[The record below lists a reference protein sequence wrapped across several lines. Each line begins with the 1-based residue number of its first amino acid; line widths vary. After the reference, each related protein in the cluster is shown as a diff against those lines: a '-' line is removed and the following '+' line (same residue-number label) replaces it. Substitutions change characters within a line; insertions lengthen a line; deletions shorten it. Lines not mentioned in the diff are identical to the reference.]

1 MRKPLNSLRGFLML
15 KNRVF
20 SNAKWIIGCRI
31 VQSLLQ
37 LVIGMISARYLGPSN
52 YGLISYAA
60 SVVAFATPV
69 MQLGLRSTLVQE
81 YIGSPEK
88 EGQILGT
95 SLVMNLCSSV
105 ACIIGVA
112 CFTCMVNHGERT
124 TILVCSL
131 YSVSL
136 FFHAADM
143 IQLWFQAKLMSK
155 YPSLAALGAYVLVSA
170 YKIYLLASGKSVY
183 WFALSYAVEYFV
195 VAVVLFVVYY
205 RVGRQKMSFSISL
218 AKKMFE
224 KSKYYIV
231 SAMMVTIFQNTDHVM
246 LKLMVGNM
254 ENGYYTTAAT
264 CAGLTTFVFTAIIDS
279 ARPVILESYKK
290 SAEAFERNLAGTY
303 AIVVYL
309 ALAQS
314 LSFTLLASMIV
325 KVLYGSA
332 YLNSIPVLQIVV
344 WYTSFSCMGAV
355 RNIWILAEGKQ
366 RVLWKINLSGA
377 LMNVVL
383 NAIMIPVAGASGAA
397 LASVLT
403 QFFTNFVVG
412 FIFKDIRSSNRVLLK
427 GLNPRILLELIPK
440 IR

>member
-1 MRKPLNSLRGFLML
+1 MSQNK
-15 KNRVF
+15 VF
-20 SNAKWIIGCRI
+20 NNAKWIIGCKI
-31 VQSLLQ
+31 IQSLLQ

-60 SVVAFATPV
+60 SIVAFATPV

-105 ACIIGVA
+105 ACIIGVVGL
-112 CFTCMVNHGERT
+112 TSIVNHGERT
-124 TILVCSL
+124 TILVCFL

-155 YPSLAALGAYVLVSA
+155 YPSLAALGAYAIVSA
-170 YKIYLLASGKSVY
+170 YKIYLLASAKSVY

-195 VAVVLFVVYY
+195 IAVVLFFIYS
-205 RVGRQKMSFSISL
+205 RMGSQKMRFSISL
-218 AKKMFE
+218 AKQMFE

-231 SAMMVTIFQNTDHVM
+231 STMMVTIFQNTDHVM

-254 ENGYYTTAAT
+254 ENGYYTTAVT
-264 CAGLTTFVFTAIIDS
+264 CAGLTTFVFAAIIDS
-279 ARPVILESYKK
+279 ARPVILESHKK
-290 SAEAFERNLAGTY
+290 STEAFERNLSRTY

-309 ALAQS
+309 AFAQS
-314 LSFTLLASMIV
+314 VGFTLLASVIV

-332 YLNSIPVLQIVV
+332 YLNSIPVLRIVV

-377 LMNVVL
+377 LMNVLL
-383 NAIMIPVAGASGAA
+383 NAVMIPLAGSSGAA
-397 LASVLT
+397 VASVLT
-403 QFFTNFVVG
+403 QFFTNFVIG
-412 FIFKDIRSSNRVLLK
+412 FIFKDIRSGNRILLK
-427 GLNPRILLELIPK
+427 GLNPKILIEMIPK
-440 IR
+440 LR